1 MTISK
6 KTTYKIVILTSV
18 FLGFIGVLLLFLL
31 NSSLVVN
38 ALVNVE
44 GMIQATLI
52 ILVRIIILSIT
63 TYYLLNK
70 WFKQEAQYLS
80 DIPFLLSLFFLILT
94 FGKAIDLFWDMTFNI
109 LSEGIVLLLLKIRY
123 ITIVLEVAPLIYLG
137 LEILFFRLED
147 RFQKLKNKTHRDKLR
162 IRLISLMVIIELVVI
177 IMTPGYNTLALLLP
191 VIVIPSLLGIVYIFF
206 LAYRLNRLTVVKP
219 KFLTIGF
226 FLYLISNILRPV
238 MQRVLGDNASYIS
251 VVELIDIFVFLVIFL
266 GLYKKKSVVKGLISS
281 KETIVNP
288 KTI

>member
-6 KTTYKIVILTSV
+6 KTSYKIVILTSV
-18 FLGFIGVLLLFLL
+18 CLGFIGVLLLFLL

-38 ALVNVE
+38 ALLNVE
-44 GMIQATLI
+44 GMAQATLI

-63 TYYLLNK
+63 TYYLLKK
-70 WFKQEAQYLS
+70 WFKQEAQYFS

-94 FGKAIDLFWDMTFNI
+94 FGKAIDIYWDMTFNI
-109 LSEGIVLLLLKIRY
+109 LSESIVLLMLKIRY

-147 RFQKLKNKTHRDKLR
+147 RYQKLKDKTYTDKLR
-162 IRLISLMVIIELVVI
+162 IRLISLMVIIELIVI
-177 IMTPGYNTLALLLP
+177 VMTPGYNTLALLLP

-206 LAYRLNRLTVVKP
+206 LAYRLNRLSIVKP
-219 KFLTIGF
+219 KILTVGF

-238 MQRVLGDNASYIS
+238 MQKILGDNASYIS
-251 VVELIDIFVFLVIFL
+251 VVELIDVFVFVVIFF
-266 GLYKKKSVVKGLISS
+266 GLYKKAGVKKVLYNKDIV
-281 KETIVNP
+281 VNP
-288 KTI
+288 TSI

>member
-6 KTTYKIVILTSV
+6 KTSYKIVILTSV
-18 FLGFIGVLLLFLL
+18 CLSFIGVLLLFLL

-38 ALVNVE
+38 ALINVE
-44 GMIQATLI
+44 GMAQATLI

-63 TYYLLNK
+63 TYYLLKK

-80 DIPFLLSLFFLILT
+80 DIPFLLSLFFVILT
-94 FGKAIDLFWDMTFNI
+94 FGKAIDIYWDMTFNI
-109 LSEGIVLLLLKIRY
+109 LSESIVLLLLKIRY

-147 RFQKLKNKTHRDKLR
+147 RFQKLKDKTHTDKLR
-162 IRLISLMVIIELVVI
+162 IRLISLMVLIELIVI
-177 IMTPGYNTLALLLP
+177 VMTPGYNTLALLLP
-191 VIVIPSLLGIVYIFF
+191 VIVIPSLLGIVYIFY
-206 LAYRLNRLTVVKP
+206 LAYRLNRLSIVKP
-219 KFLTIGF
+219 KILTIGF

-238 MQRVLGDNASYIS
+238 MQKILGDNANYIS

-266 GLYKKKSVVKGLISS
+266 GLYKKTRVKSAIYNEKIV
-281 KETIVNP
+281 VNP
-288 KTI
+288 TNI

>member
-6 KTTYKIVILTSV
+6 KTSYKIVILTSV
-18 FLGFIGVLLLFLL
+18 CLGFIGVLLLFLL

-38 ALVNVE
+38 ALLNVE
-44 GMIQATLI
+44 GMAQATLI

-63 TYYLLNK
+63 TYYLLKK
-70 WFKQEAQYLS
+70 WFKQEAQYFS

-94 FGKAIDLFWDMTFNI
+94 FGKAIDIYWDMTFNI
-109 LSEGIVLLLLKIRY
+109 LSESIVLLMLKIRY

-147 RFQKLKNKTHRDKLR
+147 RYQKLKDKTYTDKLR
-162 IRLISLMVIIELVVI
+162 IRLISLMVIIELIVI
-177 IMTPGYNTLALLLP
+177 VMTPGYNTLALLLP

-206 LAYRLNRLTVVKP
+206 LAYRLNRLSIVKP
-219 KFLTIGF
+219 KILTVGF

-238 MQRVLGDNASYIS
+238 MQKILGDNASYIS
-251 VVELIDIFVFLVIFL
+251 VVELIDVFVFVVIFF
-266 GLYKKKSVVKGLISS
+266 GLYKKAGVKKVLYN
-281 KETIVNP
+281 KDIVINP
-288 KTI
+288 TSI